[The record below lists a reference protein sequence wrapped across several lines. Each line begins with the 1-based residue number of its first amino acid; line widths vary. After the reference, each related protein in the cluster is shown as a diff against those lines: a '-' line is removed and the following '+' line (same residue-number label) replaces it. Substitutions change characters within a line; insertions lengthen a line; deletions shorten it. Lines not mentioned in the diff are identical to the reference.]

1 MADHQQEG
9 QEGGGTTGSMHYCF
23 PRVTTCNSDTCQ
35 TGAAGA
41 HHNLTWY
48 NLVRLHSCTRILEGF
63 LAILFEDVWYIME
76 KK

>member
-1 MADHQQEG
+1 MADHLQE
-9 QEGGGTTGSMHYCF
+9 EKGTTYWLNALLR
-23 PRVTTCNSDTCQ
+23 PYRVTTCNSDTCQ

-48 NLVRLHSCTRILEGF
+48 NLVQLHSCTRILEGF